1 MYTIILILIL
11 ILINEWMNDEWYK
24 VRKKVRMNK
33 LGMYESWI
41 LMNVISATSISLA
54 GATNFLYILVPS
66 CHATSSIHTVF
77 KILIAKKNFK
87 FFLDNSQVLS
97 YIFDLIFLLFLNIF
111 LDTLY
116 QFTFFIW
123 IKQLICQSIKI
134 GFN

>member
-11 ILINEWMNDEWYK
+11 ILINEWMNDELYK

-87 FFLDNSQVLS
+87 FFFGQFAGSF
-97 YIFDLIFLLFLNIF
+97 IHIWFNIF
-111 LDTLY
+111 IIFEYFFGHPVSVHIFYLDKTVDL
-116 QFTFFIW
+116 
-123 IKQLICQSIKI
+123 SINK
-134 GFN
+134 NRV